1 MPQDVTR
8 GRGWS
13 RAEEVD
19 PDLSVILPVHNEAG
33 SLPALWEEIADAL
46 AKGGWS
52 AEVIF
57 VDDGSTDG
65 SDAIVRALCARDLR
79 VRLLRL
85 DGNHGLSA
93 AMDAGLRRARGRIVV
108 TMDSDLQN
116 DPRDIGTL
124 LSALEGWDAVTG
136 WRRDRHDTWLKRM
149 SSRVANAVRNRV
161 MRDTVQDSA
170 CSLRAMRRH
179 CLLDLPRFRGFHR
192 FIPNLLRLAGHRVLE
207 VPVNHRPRRFGASH
221 YGVRN
226 RLVTASQDLLAVRW
240 MKARQLRYE
249 AKEEI

>member
-1 MPQDVTR
+1 LS
-8 GRGWS
+8 G
-13 RAEEVD
+13 VD
-19 PDLSVILPVHNEAG
+19 DRTGDLELSVILPVHNEAG
-33 SLPALWEEIADAL
+33 SLPSLWQELADAL

-65 SDAIVRALCARDLR
+65 GDAIMRALCARDPR
-79 VRLLRL
+79 VRLVRL

-93 AMDAGLRRARGRIVV
+93 AMDAGLCCARGRIVV

-116 DPRDIGTL
+116 DPRDIATL
-124 LSALEGWDAVTG
+124 LAALDGWDAVTG
-136 WRRDRHDTWLKRM
+136 WRRDRHDSWLKRL
-149 SSRVANAVRNRV
+149 SSRVANTVRNTV
-161 MRDTVQDSA
+161 MQDTVQDSA

-179 CLLDLPRFRGFHR
+179 CLPDLPRFRGFHR

-207 VPVNHRPRRFGASH
+207 VPVNHRPRRFGVSH

-226 RLVTASQDLLAVRW
+226 RLWTASQDLLAVRW

-249 AKEEI
+249 AEEER

>member
-1 MPQDVTR
+1 MNGIGNRTQDL
-8 GRGWS
+8 
-13 RAEEVD
+13 E
-19 PDLSVILPVHNEAG
+19 LSVILPVHNEAG
-33 SLPALWEEIADAL
+33 SLPSLWQELGDAL

-57 VDDGSTDG
+57 VDDGSIDG
-65 SDAIVRALCARDLR
+65 GDTFMRALCARDPR
-79 VRLLRL
+79 VRLVRL

-93 AMDAGLRRARGRIVV
+93 AMDAGLRCARGHTVV

-116 DPRDIGTL
+116 DPRDIATL
-124 LSALEGWDAVTG
+124 LAALDGWDAVTG
-136 WRRDRHDTWLKRM
+136 WRRDRHDSWLKRM
-149 SSRVANAVRNRV
+149 SSRVANTVRNTV
-161 MRDTVQDSA
+161 MQDTVQDSA

-179 CLLDLPRFRGFHR
+179 CLADLPRFRGFHR

-226 RLVTASQDLLAVRW
+226 RLWRASQDLLAVRW

-249 AKEEI
+249 AEEER